1 MLAGYPSAEQYLE
14 SIDSD
19 EWTELLAFNAL
30 DPIGEQRAD
39 LRHAYMMAL
48 TRACHGDRSA
58 KPKDDLLF
66 PIYENP
72 TSDRNALLEDRL
84 DELFGVGNGKR
95 S

>member
-1 MLAGYPSAEQYLE
+1 LAAGYPSAEQYLE

-58 KPKDDLLF
+58 KPNDDLLF
-66 PIYENP
+66 PIHDSP
-72 TSDRNALLEDRL
+72 TDRNEVLTERL